1 MSGFR
6 FFSKKKAAGNKL
18 REARY
23 AGTWYESDKLKLNE
37 QLEEFIQS
45 ADGALSRR
53 SAHAQFLE
61 PPEINGLSADK
72 DVLAIVS
79 PHAGYMF
86 SGQTAAYAFA
96 RARNKESK
104 KPNIAKRVFLLGPS
118 HYAGFEGAALSDA
131 TSFETPLGDL
141 PVDKKTVEAL
151 LDFPLFR
158 YMPEVHRKEHSLE
171 LQLPFIYKAFGPVKI
186 VPVIIGQLEDEMEAR
201 LIAGALKRFLQDGDI
216 IVVSSDFCHVGP
228 RYQYQPFTK
237 DIKENVYRL
246 DREAYTYINALDLE
260 GFFAFRDR
268 TGATIC
274 GFYPLCILLSLLPE
288 NAASSVLQYATSQ
301 DSLAEDDDNSVSY
314 MAIGI
319 GVPQAAENRWQSD
332 DMTGGENTALSP
344 EEKKALL
351 AVARQMIE
359 AAASKTAKP
368 KTAELKKVYPRLA
381 QPRGVFV
388 TLFKKN
394 ALCEEGRELR
404 GCIGHIWPVRS
415 LVDAVVE
422 NATGAAMRDYRFLP
436 VTSDEL
442 DDLQIEIS
450 VLSPLKRIDSYDEI
464 VIGRDGVVL
473 YGSGSQAV
481 FLPHVAEQFGWN
493 LEQMLTQ
500 LSLKAGLGESAWKQ
514 GAKFDIFQAESFE
527 EFGQEDSKEDEGNA
541 SHN

>member
-6 FFSKKKAAGNKL
+6 FFSKKKTSGNNI

-37 QLEEFIQS
+37 QLEEFIQ
-45 ADGALSRR
+45 AATGALSRR
-53 SAHAQFLE
+53 SAHSQFLD
-61 PPEINGLSADK
+61 PPEINQLTPDK

-96 RARNKESK
+96 RAKESEGK
-104 KPNIAKRVFLLGPS
+104 AARAKRVILLGPS

-131 TSFETPLGDL
+131 VSFQTPLGDL
-141 PVDKKTVEAL
+141 PVDRKTVEAL

-171 LQLPFIYKAFGPVKI
+171 LQLPLIYKAFGAVEI

-201 LIAGALKRFLQDGDI
+201 LIGGVLKRFLRDGDI
-216 IVVSSDFCHVGP
+216 VVVSSDFCHVGP
-228 RYQYQPFTK
+228 RYQYQPFSK
-237 DIKENVYRL
+237 DIKENVYQL
-246 DREAYTYINALDLE
+246 DREAYTYINALDLD
-260 GFFAFRDR
+260 GFFSFRER

-274 GFYPLCILLSLLPE
+274 GFYPLCILLSILPE

-301 DSLAEDDDNSVSY
+301 DSLVEDDDNSVSY

-319 GVPQAAENRWQSD
+319 GVPHGDEGCWQKEDITD
-332 DMTGGENTALSP
+332 DHNIALRP
-344 EEKKALL
+344 DEKKALL
-351 AVARQMIE
+351 TVARRVIE
-359 AAASKTAKP
+359 SAASKTAKP
-368 KTAELKKVYPRLA
+368 KTADLKKIYPRLA

-394 ALCEEGRELR
+394 PLLEEGRELR
-404 GCIGHIWPVRS
+404 GCIGHIWPVRA

-442 DDLQIEIS
+442 EDLEIEIS

-464 VIGRDGVVL
+464 VIGRDGIVL

-493 LEQMLTQ
+493 LEQTLTQ

-514 GAKFDIFQAESFE
+514 GAKFDIFQTDSFE
-527 EFGQEDSKEDEGNA
+527 ESGEKFGENNEENA

>member
-6 FFSKKKAAGNKL
+6 FFSKKKAAGNTL

-23 AGTWYESDKLKLNE
+23 AGTWYEADKLKLNE

-45 ADGALSRR
+45 ANGALSRR
-53 SAHAQFLE
+53 PAHSQFLD
-61 PPEINGLSADK
+61 PPEINQLTADK
-72 DVLAIVS
+72 DVVAIVT

-86 SGQTAAYAFA
+86 SGQTAAFAFA
-96 RARNKESK
+96 RAKHGETTEK
-104 KPNIAKRVFLLGPS
+104 TKTKRVILLGPS
-118 HYAGFEGAALSDA
+118 HYVGFEGAALSEA
-131 TSFETPLGDL
+131 TSFQTPLGDL
-141 PVDKKTVEAL
+141 PVDKETVEAL
-151 LDFPLFR
+151 SDFPLFR
-158 YMPEVHRKEHSLE
+158 YMPEVHKKEHSLE
-171 LQLPFIYKAFGPVKI
+171 LQLPLIYKTFGPVEI
-186 VPVIIGQLEDEMEAR
+186 VPIIIGQLEDEMEAR
-201 LIAGALKRFLQDGDI
+201 LIGGVLKRFLRDGDI
-216 IVVSSDFCHVGP
+216 VVVSSDFCHVGP
-228 RYQYQPFTK
+228 RYQYQPFSK
-237 DIKENVYRL
+237 DIKDNVYQL

-260 GFFAFRDR
+260 GFFSFRER

-274 GFYPLCILLSLLPE
+274 GFYPLCILLSILPE

-301 DSLAEDDDNSVSY
+301 DSLVEDDENSVSY

-319 GVPQAAENRWQSD
+319 GVTANLEDCWQKGD
-332 DMTGGENTALSP
+332 LKGKQDPALTP
-344 EEKKALL
+344 DEKKALL
-351 AVARQMIE
+351 TVARQMIE
-359 AAASKTAKP
+359 SAACKKAKP
-368 KTAELKKVYPRLA
+368 KTSDLKKTYPRLA

-394 ALCEEGRELR
+394 PEVEEGRELR

-415 LVDAVVE
+415 LADAVVE

-436 VTSDEL
+436 VTADEL
-442 DDLQIEIS
+442 ADLEIEIS

-481 FLPHVAEQFGWN
+481 FLPHVAEQFGWT

-527 EFGQEDSKEDEGNA
+527 ECSKENEENA